1 MRYIIS
7 GENMNGK
14 FVKNAFL
21 LTATGLILRGLGMLL
36 RVYVSNIIGE
46 EGMGLYQLIS
56 SAYFLFITLAQS
68 GLPVAVTRLSA
79 RSVAVGD
86 RDKAIATL
94 KRAILIALCMGLF
107 SAFAMLSLSGV
118 ISRLWIADT
127 RALTALRVLALSLPF
142 IAVCNVIS
150 AYNTA
155 TRRVGLSCTAQ
166 LIEQCVRMAVVF
178 LFAVRFADKGLG
190 IALSAV
196 FFANALS
203 EAVSCLFLYVF
214 LPKRTDVPCTETRA
228 LINGAIPVALSR
240 YLTSLL
246 HTAENMLVPSAL
258 TLFYCDRGEA
268 LAFFGALKAMAL
280 PLLFFPYSFLN
291 AVSTLLV
298 PEVAEASVRKD
309 SARMKNVIDTTCSFT
324 LTMSV
329 MLAFAFVI
337 FSEQL
342 GNFVYSSE
350 RVGALIMKLA
360 PLVPFMYLDS
370 VCDGLLKGLGLQKKV
385 LYHNS
390 IDSGSR
396 ILLIALLVPRFGI
409 NGFVGVM
416 YFSNIFISVIN
427 LRLLLKTARVRFN
440 FKDWVL
446 TPVAVGFVLA
456 FVTNFFS
463 GNSASVTKTVVQ
475 GTVFCGLFALFAM
488 FFYRRNKKSKIK

>member
-1 MRYIIS
+1 
-7 GENMNGK
+7 MNGK
-14 FVKNAFL
+14 FVKNAVL
-21 LTATGLILRGLGMLL
+21 LTGTGLILRGLGMLL

-86 RDKAIATL
+86 RDRAVSTL
-94 KRAILIALCMGLF
+94 KRAVLLAFCMGLF
-107 SAFAMLSLSGV
+107 SALAMLSLSGL

-142 IAVCNVIS
+142 IAVCNVFS

-155 TRRVGLSCTAQ
+155 TRRVGLSCAAQ
-166 LIEQCVRMAVVF
+166 LIEQCVRMITVF
-178 LFAVRFADKGLG
+178 LSAVKFADRGLG
-190 IALSAV
+190 TALFAV
-196 FFANALS
+196 FFANTLS
-203 EAVSCLFLYVF
+203 EAVSCLFLFVF
-214 LPKRTDVPCTETRA
+214 APKRSNAPCTETRA

-240 YLTSLL
+240 YLSSLL

-298 PEVAEASVRKD
+298 PEVAEASVKKD
-309 SARMKNVIDTTCSFT
+309 SARMKNVIDKTCSFT

-329 MLAFAFVI
+329 MLAFAFMV
-337 FSEQL
+337 FSKQL
-342 GNFVYSSE
+342 GTIVYNSE
-350 RVGALIMKLA
+350 RVGTLIMKLA

-385 LYHNS
+385 LYHSS

-396 ILLIALLVPRFGI
+396 IILIALLVTRFGI
-409 NGFVGVM
+409 DGFVGVM

-427 LRLLLKTARVRFN
+427 LRLLLKTTHVNFN

-446 TPVAVGFVLA
+446 MPVAVGVVLA
-456 FVTNFFS
+456 FVTKFFA
-463 GNSASVTKTVVQ
+463 GNSASVTKTAVQ
-475 GTVFCGLFALFAM
+475 ATVFCGLFLVFTM
-488 FFYRRNKKSKIK
+488 FFYIKNKKIKIK